1 MAPFNM
7 TDEEFAK
14 YAAHTVA
21 AIGIGDLPIV
31 KEIICR
37 FETLVDENINFEQEI
52 ERLEAE
58 NIKLEREIRGLE
70 DENIE
75 LEYENGA
82 LEDE

>member
-1 MAPFNM
+1 M

-14 YAAHTVA
+14 YAAHTVD

-37 FETLVDENINFEQEI
+37 FETLVDENIKLEREI
-52 ERLEAE
+52 ERLEA
-58 NIKLEREIRGLE
+58 
-70 DENIE
+70 ENIE